1 MSIRIQQPEARY
13 ETAVSNVKISN
24 SLEEMKKNTPEQ
36 SDALKLTISKEGI
49 EKLIRITYT
58 QGNLKRRF

>member
-1 MSIRIQQPEARY
+1 MRIQTPEARY

-36 SDALKLTISKEGI
+36 DDALKLTISKEGI
-49 EKLIRITYT
+49 GWKQRS
-58 QGNLKRRF
+58 NLER